1 MKADIGALGDPFE
14 AENPKDPKWLP
25 SWKEEIDVVIDIA
38 GLWFVRGHTSAEVAY
53 FKGGD
58 YRR

>member
-14 AENPKDPKWLP
+14 AKDPKDPKWLP

-38 GLWFVRGHTSAEVAY
+38 GLCFFPRAY
-53 FKGGD
+53 KCGACLP
-58 YRR
+58 